1 LAWIFSSSGICRVNA
16 ILQTNLHIRQHG
28 VVKLQFNVTNSTRNP
43 DCPYNLQKEIVTMR
57 RVYMDANA
65 TTPLLPEVME
75 AMRPYWMEHFGNASS
90 IHFHGQQA
98 HAAVDRARETMAEFF
113 NCHAAEVVFNSGGTE
128 GDNTAIFGLLH
139 PGDHFITTSIE
150 HSAILQAAQ
159 RMAQQGVETTFVAPQ
174 PSGLIDPTDILR
186 AIRPE
191 TRLISVMLANNETGV
206 RQPVEEIG
214 KIAAETG
221 IFFHIDAVQGAGK
234 VKFDV
239 RRFGCHLLSI
249 SAHKMHGPKGI
260 GAMFVRRG
268 TPVES
273 LLVGGSHER
282 RRRAGTENVPG
293 IVGFAKAAE
302 MAIHSLE
309 DGTIDRLA
317 ALRDRLESQLLQV
330 PGAGLNGAAVGGSA
344 VLRVANTTN
353 IWFDNLEGEA
363 LVIAL
368 DLKGVSV
375 SGGSAC
381 HSGATEPSHVLM
393 AMGLDKT
400 RARASLR
407 FSLLKTITEADIDHV
422 LQVVPEAV
430 EHLREL
436 SPVAAGTAG

>member
-1 LAWIFSSSGICRVNA
+1 
-16 ILQTNLHIRQHG
+16 
-28 VVKLQFNVTNSTRNP
+28 
-43 DCPYNLQKEIVTMR
+43 MR
-57 RVYMDANA
+57 RTYMDANA

-90 IHFHGQQA
+90 IHLDGQKA
-98 HAAVDRARETMAEFF
+98 HTAVDQARETMAEFF

-150 HSAILQAAQ
+150 HSAILQAAK
-159 RMAQQGVETTFVAPQ
+159 RVAQDGVETTFVDPQ
-174 PSGLIDPTDILR
+174 PSGLIDPMDILR
-186 AIRPE
+186 AVRPE

-214 KIAAETG
+214 KIAADTG
-221 IFFHIDAVQGAGK
+221 VFFHIDAVQGAGK
-234 VKFDV
+234 VEFDM

-268 TPVES
+268 TPLEP

-282 RRRAGTENVPG
+282 RQRAGTENVPG
-293 IVGFAKAAE
+293 IVGLAKAAE
-302 MAIHSLE
+302 LAMHSLE
-309 DGTIDRLA
+309 DGTISRLA
-317 ALRDRLESQLLQV
+317 GLRDHLETELLRI
-330 PGAGLNGAAVGGSA
+330 PGTGLNGVDGTKP
-344 VLRVANTTN
+344 VPRVANTTN
-353 IWFDNLEGEA
+353 IWFDQLEGEA

-368 DLKGVSV
+368 DLKGVAV

-407 FSLLKTITEADIDHV
+407 FSLLKTVTEADVDHV
-422 LQVVPEAV
+422 LRVLPEVV
-430 EHLREL
+430 EHLRAV
-436 SPVAAGTAG
+436 SPVAAGTLG

>member
-1 LAWIFSSSGICRVNA
+1 M
-16 ILQTNLHIRQHG
+16 
-28 VVKLQFNVTNSTRNP
+28 K
-43 DCPYNLQKEIVTMR
+43 

-90 IHFHGQQA
+90 IHLDGQQA
-98 HAAVDRARETMAEFF
+98 HTAVDRARSVMAEFF
-113 NCHAAEVVFNSGGTE
+113 NCHDAEVVFNSGGTE

-150 HSAILQAAQ
+150 HSAILQAAN
-159 RMAQQGVETTFVAPQ
+159 RMAQHGVETTFVAPQ

-191 TRLISVMLANNETGV
+191 TRLISMMLANNETGV
-206 RQPVEEIG
+206 LQPVEEVG
-214 KIAAETG
+214 KIAADTG
-221 IFFHIDAVQGAGK
+221 VFFHIDAVQGAGK

-268 TPVES
+268 TPIEA

-282 RRRAGTENVPG
+282 RQRAGTENVPG
-293 IVGFAKAAE
+293 IVGLAKAAQLA
-302 MAIHSLE
+302 MHSLE
-309 DGTIDRLA
+309 DGTISRLA
-317 ALRDRLESQLLQV
+317 GLRDRLEAGVLEL
-330 PGAGLNGAAVGGSA
+330 PGTGLNGAYLPLTPGAPGPAFGTWDSTKPVP
-344 VLRVANTTN
+344 RVANTTN

-368 DLKGVSV
+368 DLKGVAV

-407 FSLLKTITEADIDHV
+407 LSLLKTATEADVDYV
-422 LQVVPEAV
+422 LKVVPEAV
-430 EHLREL
+430 EHLRAI
-436 SPVAAGTAG
+436 SPVATGTLG

>member
-1 LAWIFSSSGICRVNA
+1 
-16 ILQTNLHIRQHG
+16 
-28 VVKLQFNVTNSTRNP
+28 
-43 DCPYNLQKEIVTMR
+43 
-57 RVYMDANA
+57 MDANA

-90 IHFHGQQA
+90 IHLHGQQA

-128 GDNTAIFGLLH
+128 GDNTALFGLLRT
-139 PGDHFITTSIE
+139 GDHFVTTSIE
-150 HSAILQAAQ
+150 HSAILEAA
-159 RMAQQGVETTFVAPQ
+159 RRLAEKGVETTFVAPR
-174 PSGLIDPTDILR
+174 PSGLIDPEEIRR
-186 AIRPE
+186 AMRPE

-206 RQPVEEIG
+206 LQPVEKIG
-214 KIAAETG
+214 QIARATG
-221 IFFHIDAVQGAGK
+221 AFFHIDAVQGAGK
-234 VKFDV
+234 VVIDV
-239 RRFGCHLLSI
+239 RRFGCHLCSI
-249 SAHKMHGPKGI
+249 SAHKMHGPKGM

-268 TPVES
+268 TPIEP

-282 RRRAGTENVPG
+282 RQRAGTENVPG

-302 MAIHSLE
+302 LAMQALE
-309 DGTIDRLA
+309 DGTIPRLVG
-317 ALRDRLESQLLQV
+317 LRDRLEAGILRI
-330 PGAGLNGAAVGGSA
+330 PGTGVNGAQAQMMGASFHCHSEHDAKSSDCHPERAQRVEGPASSFVNANAGAPGPDSRTWESA
-344 VLRVANTTN
+344 NPVPRVANTTN
-353 IWFDNLEGEA
+353 IWFGQLEGEA

-368 DLKGVSV
+368 DLKGVAV

-407 FSLLKTITEADIDHV
+407 FSLLKTATEADVDYV

-430 EHLREL
+430 ERLRAL
-436 SPVAAGTAG
+436 SPVTAGTAG

>member
-1 LAWIFSSSGICRVNA
+1 
-16 ILQTNLHIRQHG
+16 
-28 VVKLQFNVTNSTRNP
+28 
-43 DCPYNLQKEIVTMR
+43 MR

-65 TTPLLPEVME
+65 TTPLLPEVVE
-75 AMRPYWMEHFGNASS
+75 AMRPYWTEHFGNASS
-90 IHFHGQQA
+90 IHLDGQRA
-98 HAAVDRARETMAEFF
+98 HAAVDRARETMARFF

-150 HSAILQAAQ
+150 HSAILEAAK
-159 RMAQQGVETTFVAPQ
+159 RLALDGVETTFVAPQ
-174 PSGLIDPTDILR
+174 PSGLIDPVDVRR

-191 TRLISVMLANNETGV
+191 TRLISIMLANNETGV
-206 RQPVEEIG
+206 LQPVEEIG
-214 KIAAETG
+214 RIAADTG

-234 VKFDV
+234 VQFDV

-260 GAMFVRRG
+260 GVLFVRRG
-268 TPVES
+268 TPVEP

-282 RRRAGTENVPG
+282 RQRAGTENVPG
-293 IVGFAKAAE
+293 IVGLAKAAE
-302 MAIHSLE
+302 LAMHSLE
-309 DGTIDRLA
+309 DGTIHRLA
-317 ALRDRLESQLLQV
+317 ALRDRLEAGIVAL
-330 PGAGLNGAAVGGSA
+330 PGTGLNGAWEGGKP
-344 VLRVANTTN
+344 VPRVANTTN
-353 IWFDNLEGEA
+353 IWFDQLEGEA

-407 FSLLKTITEADIDHV
+407 FSLLKTATDADVDHV
-422 LQVVPEAV
+422 LRVVPEAV
-430 EHLREL
+430 EHLRAL
-436 SPVAAGTAG
+436 SPVAAGTLG

>member
-1 LAWIFSSSGICRVNA
+1 M
-16 ILQTNLHIRQHG
+16 
-28 VVKLQFNVTNSTRNP
+28 P
-43 DCPYNLQKEIVTMR
+43 

-90 IHFHGQQA
+90 IHQHGQQGRT
-98 HAAVDRARETMAEFF
+98 AVDRARETMARFF
-113 NCHAAEVVFNSGGTE
+113 NCHDAEVVFNSGGTE

-150 HSAILQAAQ
+150 HSAILEAAK
-159 RMAQQGVETTFVAPQ
+159 RLARHGVETTFVAPQ
-174 PSGLIDPTDILR
+174 PSGLIDPVDILR

-206 RQPVEEIG
+206 LQPVEEISR
-214 KIAAETG
+214 IANETG

-234 VKFDV
+234 IEFDV

-268 TPVES
+268 TPIEP

-282 RRRAGTENVPG
+282 RQRAGTENVPG
-293 IVGFAKAAE
+293 IVGLAKAAE
-302 MAIHSLE
+302 LAMHSLD
-309 DGTIDRLA
+309 DGTIYRLA
-317 ALRDRLESQLLQV
+317 QFRDRLEAAILQL
-330 PGAGLNGAAVGGSA
+330 PGTGVNGVGEDGKP
-344 VLRVANTTN
+344 VLRAANTSN
-353 IWFDNLEGEA
+353 IWFDQLEGEA

-368 DLKGVSV
+368 DMKGVSV

-393 AMGLDKT
+393 AMGLDKN

-407 FSLLKTITEADIDHV
+407 FSLLKTVTESDIEHV
-422 LQVVPEAV
+422 LRVVPEAV
-430 EHLREL
+430 EHLRAM
-436 SPVAAGTAG
+436 SPVVAGTLA

>member
-1 LAWIFSSSGICRVNA
+1 MPREPGSRSPPDPSPRQPNA
-16 ILQTNLHIRQHG
+16 DSRQYNPANLPLNAESRA
-28 VVKLQFNVTNSTRNP
+28 RNP
-43 DCPYNLQKEIVTMR
+43 DCPYNFGKETATMR

-90 IHFHGQQA
+90 IHLHGQQA
-98 HAAVDRARETMAEFF
+98 HSAVNRARETITEFF
-113 NCHAAEVVFNSGGTE
+113 NCHEAEVVFNSGGTE
-128 GDNTAIFGLLH
+128 GDNTAIFGILH

-150 HSAILQAAQ
+150 HSAILEAA
-159 RMAQQGVETTFVAPQ
+159 RRLARNGVETTFVAPE
-174 PSGLIDPTDILR
+174 PSGLINPMDIRR

-206 RQPVEEIG
+206 LQPVEEIG

-234 VKFDV
+234 VPFDV

-260 GAMFVRRG
+260 GAMFIRRG
-268 TPVES
+268 TPIEP

-282 RRRAGTENVPG
+282 RLRAGTENVPG
-293 IVGFAKAAE
+293 IVGLAKAAE
-302 MAIHSLE
+302 LAMHSLE
-309 DGTIDRLA
+309 DGTINRLA
-317 ALRDRLESQLLQV
+317 KLRDRLEAGVLQI
-330 PGAGLNGAAVGGSA
+330 PGTGVNGAFVP
-344 VLRVANTTN
+344 RVANTTN
-353 IWFDNLEGEA
+353 IWFDHLEGEA

-368 DLKGVSV
+368 DLKGVAV

-393 AMGLDKT
+393 AM
-400 RARASLR
+400 
-407 FSLLKTITEADIDHV
+407 
-422 LQVVPEAV
+422 
-430 EHLREL
+430 
-436 SPVAAGTAG
+436 

>member
-1 LAWIFSSSGICRVNA
+1 
-16 ILQTNLHIRQHG
+16 
-28 VVKLQFNVTNSTRNP
+28 
-43 DCPYNLQKEIVTMR
+43 MR

-90 IHFHGQQA
+90 IHQHGQKA
-98 HAAVDRARETMAEFF
+98 RTAVDRARETMAQFF
-113 NCHAAEVVFNSGGTE
+113 NCHDAEVVFNSGGTE

-150 HSAILQAAQ
+150 HSAVLQAAG
-159 RMAQQGVETTFVAPQ
+159 RVARYGIETTFVAPQ

-206 RQPVEEIG
+206 IQPVEEIG
-214 KIAAETG
+214 RIAADTG
-221 IFFHIDAVQGAGK
+221 VFFHIDAVQGAGK
-234 VKFDV
+234 IEIDV
-239 RRFGCHLLSI
+239 RRIGCHLLSI
-249 SAHKMHGPKGI
+249 SAHKMHGPKGV

-268 TPVES
+268 TPIEP

-282 RRRAGTENVPG
+282 RQRAGTENVAG
-293 IVGFAKAAE
+293 IVGIAKAAE
-302 MAIHSLE
+302 LAMHSLD
-309 DGTIDRLA
+309 DGTIYRLA
-317 ALRDRLESQLLQV
+317 QMRDRLE
-330 PGAGLNGAAVGGSA
+330 AGVRALEGTGVNGASA
-344 VLRVANTTN
+344 DGRPVPRAANTTN

-393 AMGLDKT
+393 AMGLDKN

-407 FSLLKTITEADIDHV
+407 FSLLKTVTDADIDHV
-422 LQVVPEAV
+422 LQVVPAAV
-430 EHLREL
+430 EHLRAL
-436 SPVAAGTAG
+436 SPVAAGTLG